1 MMIRARHRRSW
12 QACCFAQGMNDFVYD
27 ISHLLESEPAPAVAP
42 DSRIA
47 KMSPAAP
54 APPSVAAVQDSMAQE
69 LLQAA
74 EAHDALIQQYL
85 RMTDDNYRDTY
96 GQ

>member
-1 MMIRARHRRSW
+1 
-12 QACCFAQGMNDFVYD
+12 MNDFVYD
-27 ISHLLESEPAPAVAP
+27 ISHLLESEPVTAVAP

-47 KMSPAAP
+47 KTPPPAPAAP
-54 APPSVAAVQDSMAQE
+54 SVADVQDSMARE

>member
-1 MMIRARHRRSW
+1 
-12 QACCFAQGMNDFVYD
+12 MNDFVYD
-27 ISHLLESEPAPAVAP
+27 ISHLLESEPVTAVAS

-47 KMSPAAP
+47 KTPAPAAP
-54 APPSVAAVQDSMAQE
+54 SVADVQDSMARE

-85 RMTDDNYRDTY
+85 RMTDANYRDTY